1 MKLILTILV
10 LTLFSTSILAENG
23 YDLWLRYVPIDDLTL
38 ANSYRSSLTQLIISA
53 TSDTLKAAQGEFD
66 RGTQGLLQT
75 QLPVVSSVTQDG
87 AIWISTSSSLA
98 GMTIEGLS
106 IEEFDDIGQEG
117 YLIKTAQVDQK
128 SCIIIAGNTDIGTL
142 YGVFNFLKLLQTHQ
156 AITNLQINE
165 VPQIQHRILD
175 HWDNIDGTI
184 ERGYG
189 GYSLW
194 DWQRLPGF
202 IDPRYIDY
210 ARADASIGINGAVLN
225 NVNAQTPS
233 LTEPYLAKTAVLADV
248 FRPYGVKVYL
258 TPRFDAPMKIGG
270 LKTADPL
277 DPSVIGFW
285 KDLASKVYSY
295 IPDFGGFLLKA
306 DSEGQPG
313 PQTYNR
319 THVDGA
325 NMLAG
330 ALAPYG
336 GIVMWRTFEYEI
348 DNEDRAKQS
357 YEEFI
362 PFDGKFAANV
372 LLQAKNGPIDFQ
384 PREPFHPLFGA
395 MPKTPLMLEF
405 QVTQEYLGFA
415 VQLVYLAPLFKE
427 TLDSDTYSKGKGS
440 TVAKV
445 IEGKV
450 DGHSISGIAG
460 VSNVGSDACWTGHPF
475 AQANWYAFGSLAWNP
490 DRTADAIADE
500 WLKMTFTN
508 DETFVTPVKEMMM
521 NSRENAVNY
530 MTPLGLNNIMN
541 FDTHYGPGP
550 WDVFGPWRGED
561 YHKADSIGIGYDRTS
576 NGSNVTGQYFSPLR
590 ETLDNITTVPEQFL
604 LWFHHV
610 PWTYPM
616 SSGHSLW
623 EELVYHYYDG
633 VDAVGQ
639 MRDTWAQVEGK
650 IDDER
655 FGVVTQLL
663 AEHEREADW
672 WRGACVLYFQ
682 TFSKLSLPTDLTPP
696 KYDLSHYQNISFP
709 DRDIETSNYRDE
721 LLVIY

>member
-23 YDLWLRYVPIDDLTL
+23 YDLWLRYLPIDDLTL
-38 ANSYRSSLTQLIISA
+38 ANAYRSSLTQLIIST
-53 TSDTLKAAQGEFD
+53 TSDTLKAAQDEFD

-87 AIWISTSSSLA
+87 AIWISTSSSLI

-189 GYSLW
+189 GYSIW

-225 NVNAQTPS
+225 NVNAQTSS
-233 LTEPYLAKTAVLADV
+233 LTESYLAKTTILASV
-248 FRPYGVKVYL
+248 FRPYGIKVYL
-258 TPRFDAPMKIGG
+258 TPRFDAPIEIGG

-295 IPDFGGFLLKA
+295 IPDFGGFLVKA

-325 NMLAG
+325 NMLG
-330 ALAPYG
+330 
-336 GIVMWRTFEYEI
+336 R
-348 DNEDRAKQS
+348 
-357 YEEFI
+357 
-362 PFDGKFAANV
+362 
-372 LLQAKNGPIDFQ
+372 
-384 PREPFHPLFGA
+384 
-395 MPKTPLMLEF
+395 
-405 QVTQEYLGFA
+405 
-415 VQLVYLAPLFKE
+415 
-427 TLDSDTYSKGKGS
+427 
-440 TVAKV
+440 
-445 IEGKV
+445 
-450 DGHSISGIAG
+450 
-460 VSNVGSDACWTGHPF
+460 
-475 AQANWYAFGSLAWNP
+475 
-490 DRTADAIADE
+490 
-500 WLKMTFTN
+500 
-508 DETFVTPVKEMMM
+508 
-521 NSRENAVNY
+521 
-530 MTPLGLNNIMN
+530 
-541 FDTHYGPGP
+541 
-550 WDVFGPWRGED
+550 
-561 YHKADSIGIGYDRTS
+561 SIGTIWWHCH
-576 NGSNVTGQYFSPLR
+576 V
-590 ETLDNITTVPEQFL
+590 ENI
-604 LWFHHV
+604 
-610 PWTYPM
+610 
-616 SSGHSLW
+616 
-623 EELVYHYYDG
+623 
-633 VDAVGQ
+633 
-639 MRDTWAQVEGK
+639 
-650 IDDER
+650 
-655 FGVVTQLL
+655 
-663 AEHEREADW
+663 
-672 WRGACVLYFQ
+672 CVR
-682 TFSKLSLPTDLTPP
+682 S
-696 KYDLSHYQNISFP
+696 
-709 DRDIETSNYRDE
+709 
-721 LLVIY
+721 